1 VFSAWLKI
9 AIETKRKNGKLLAI
23 DHWRVTNI
31 FGLLATSWKW
41 LILAAVTSSL

>member
-1 VFSAWLKI
+1 LAWLKI
-9 AIETKRKNGKLLAI
+9 TIETKRKNGKLLAI
-23 DHWRVTNI
+23 DHWPRVINF